1 MKGIFEKIRRG
12 SLGTKPYG
20 QNLKQT
26 KAIAAMMV
34 GTVSMNAVA
43 VWPCEST
50 FIVAFN
56 IMLTPLIAEA
66 IMSQSR
72 LLIASNT
79 LMERRA
85 VQIVE
90 FA

>member
-12 SLGTKPYG
+12 SLGSKPDG

-26 KAIAAMMV
+26 KAIAAMM

-50 FIVAFN
+50 FIAAFN